1 MLERIKTNL
10 SEQLQQPGKPHLGK
24 CFKEIRGQTLKQF
37 KLAVKN
43 IEHGTSKGRKKLRN
57 KKPRSDSQKQLL
69 YILVHCQV

>member
-43 IEHGTSKGRKKLRN
+43 IEHGTSKGRKKLR
-57 KKPRSDSQKQLL
+57 K
-69 YILVHCQV
+69 